1 MHISKYAHSTRV
13 RIHHLFY
20 AIDDNTMDTKMTTRV
35 VHSMMTLVL
44 EKYELVIINMTTR
57 IRLVLY
63 STRKYYYYIMHTLE
77 RTAYV
82 QYTS

>member
-20 AIDDNTMDTKMTTRV
+20 AIDDNTMDTKLTTRV
-35 VHSMMTLVL
+35 VHSMMTLIL

-57 IRLVLY
+57 ILYERIRLVNIIIILC
-63 STRKYYYYIMHTLE
+63 IL
-77 RTAYV
+77 
-82 QYTS
+82 